1 MVQFC
6 EAPDASVV
14 IVDAPELGHVTVPKG
29 SVTEMA
35 FNVVLPLLVTAIV

>member
-6 EAPDASVV
+6 DAPDANVV
-14 IVDAPELGHVTVPKG
+14 IVEAPELGHVTVPKG

-35 FNVVLPLLVTAIV
+35 FNVVLPVLVTAMV